1 MANAIIRSTRKLALL
16 AVFVAGAAAAAP
28 PPQAS
33 AEIDHLREYLSS
45 SGCEFERNGKWHDAA
60 SARKHIDRKYRHLLD
75 REQVTSAEQFIERAA
90 ARSSTSGKSYRVRCG
105 SGAPVEAA
113 RWFGQ
118 ELTRHRG
125 A

>member
-1 MANAIIRSTRKLALL
+1 MASIVGSARSLALL

-28 PPQAS
+28 PPRAS
-33 AEIDHLREYLSS
+33 AEIDHLRDYLST

-60 SARKHIDRKYRHLLD
+60 SARKHIDRKYRYLLERD
-75 REQVTSAEQFIERAA
+75 QVASAEQFIERAA
-90 ARSSTSGKSYRVRCG
+90 ARSSTSGKGYRVRCG

-113 RWFGQ
+113 HWFGQ
-118 ELTRHRG
+118 ELERHRG